1 MESRDSVRK
10 VGEPCYEVVS
20 PLGEVTKRVASV
32 APQLDTL
39 NGKTVCELSVGM
51 YNFQTSFPII
61 REALQKRFFNIKVI
75 PYSEFPE
82 ILMMTQGKEYQEY
95 MENLLALLKQRGCDG
110 VIIGNGG

>member
-1 MESRDSVRK
+1 MESGDSVRT
-10 VGEPCYEVVS
+10 VGELCYEVVS
-20 PLGEVTKRVASV
+20 PLGEVTKRAASV

-39 NGKTVCELSVGM
+39 DEKTICELSVGM
-51 YNFQTSFPII
+51 YNFQESFPFIRQII
-61 REALQKRFFNIKVI
+61 QKRFSKVKVI

-95 MENLLALLKQRGCDG
+95 MENLVALLKKRGCDG